1 MSPSVLIAVLIP
13 LITAAHATIGFIF
26 FIGDIGSSGANA
38 PEIAPTKHD
47 FASSTP
53 SISPPLVS
61 T

>member
-1 MSPSVLIAVLIP
+1 MSPSVLTTVFIP
-13 LITAAHATIGFIF
+13 LITAAHATNGFTTHF
-26 FIGDIGSSGANA
+26 IGSSGANA
-38 PEIAPTKHD
+38 PETAPIRHD

>member
-1 MSPSVLIAVLIP
+1 MSPSVLITVLIP
-13 LITAAHATIGFIF
+13 LITAAHATSGFMAHF
-26 FIGDIGSSGANA
+26 VGSNGANA
-38 PEIAPTKHD
+38 PETAPIRHD

>member
-1 MSPSVLIAVLIP
+1 MSPSVLITV
-13 LITAAHATIGFIF
+13 LITAAHATSGFMAHF
-26 FIGDIGSSGANA
+26 VGSNGANA
-38 PEIAPTKHD
+38 PETAPIRHD